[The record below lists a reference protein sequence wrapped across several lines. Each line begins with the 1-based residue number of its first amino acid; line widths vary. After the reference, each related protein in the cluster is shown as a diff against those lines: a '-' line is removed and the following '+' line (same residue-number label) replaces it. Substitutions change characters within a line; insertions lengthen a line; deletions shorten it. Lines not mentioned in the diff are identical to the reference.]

1 MQQIAL
7 SQLVVMSGHQLKIE
21 DVSWE
26 MYEEISTRKRKTRI
40 NYSQGILEIMA
51 PSAEHEDD
59 KAIIGDLVKL
69 ILEEL
74 DIEFRSLTSTTF
86 KSKEMQVALEADDC
100 FYIKNEALVRGKK
113 QIDLAIAPPPELA
126 IKIDI
131 SSRTRFNNYEALG
144 VKELWRF
151 DGKKLQIYI
160 LENDK
165 YIESLTS
172 PSLNGWELAEVIPQY
187 LEISE
192 TLGRNT
198 AIKRFR
204 AWVKAQIVGSRGD
217 HQSSLKS

>member
-7 SQLVVMSGHQLKIE
+7 SQLVVMPGHQLKIE

-26 MYEEISTRKRKTRI
+26 MYERISAEVDRERKTRI

-74 DIEFRSLTSTTF
+74 DIEFRSLASTTF
-86 KSKEMQVALEADDC
+86 KNKEMQVALEADDC
-100 FYIKNEALVRGKK
+100 FYIKNEALVRGKTR
-113 QIDLAIAPPPELA
+113 IDLEKDPPPELA
-126 IKIDI
+126 IEIDI

-151 DGKKLQIYI
+151 DGKKLQINI
-160 LENDK
+160 LENGK
-165 YIESLTS
+165 YIESQTS
-172 PSLNGWELAEVIPQY
+172 PSLNGWELVEVIPQY
-187 LEISE
+187 LEMSK
-192 TLGRNT
+192 TLGRNAT
-198 AIKRFR
+198 IKRFR
-204 AWVKAQIVGSRGD
+204 VWVLAQMTSQER
-217 HQSSLKS
+217 